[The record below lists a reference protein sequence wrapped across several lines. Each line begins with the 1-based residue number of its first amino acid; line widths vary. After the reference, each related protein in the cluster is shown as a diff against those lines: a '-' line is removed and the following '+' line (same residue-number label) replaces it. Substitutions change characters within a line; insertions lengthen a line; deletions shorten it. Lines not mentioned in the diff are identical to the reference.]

1 MMLTEK
7 WKTGGFPEV
16 AGLNRMLRIKTH
28 QEYFNT
34 MLFCDLVERHDIW
47 VTPGKQVPILK
58 N

>member
-1 MMLTEK
+1 MLTEK